1 MDIAEALRAGDERE
15 LHQVWTIQG
24 ERRVWRGVLAKARE
38 AGNTESQ
45 AVADRALADLAVV
58 TALDALRAN
67 ARLVELLI
75 GREFQCELRSL
86 PERGGPSPVAQ
97 QVCRNMSQKGFGLF
111 DPPETARR
119 HPQQS
124 QERLIGEL
132 ARKLAASSFPGE
144 LPHQRQR
151 MLLVQLLQPNMLIT
165 IRVRRETRG
174 RH

>member
-1 MDIAEALRAGDERE
+1 MDIAEALRTGDERE

-75 GREFQCELRSL
+75 GRRWIAMQDAREEGASWEQIGEALGMSKQGAHDWYR
-86 PERGGPSPVAQ
+86 RKIAQ
-97 QVCRNMSQKGFGLF
+97 QEQYAGEFHDAPR
-111 DPPETARR
+111 ARAALA
-119 HPQQS
+119 
-124 QERLIGEL
+124 EAGEVT
-132 ARKLAASSFPGE
+132 PT
-144 LPHQRQR
+144 
-151 MLLVQLLQPNMLIT
+151 NT
-165 IRVRRETRG
+165 
-174 RH
+174 